1 MVPSLWGQVS
11 WHNACAPRA
20 SASMAQ
26 PNKAEDTL
34 RRSTSVKI
42 HMHRNSPPTAVL
54 SCKSLYL
61 WIGPAFDGSSSFF
74 IFAFSIPPYFAARL
88 DLLHP
93 CSFPYSDQP
102 SSNGQIEMSVTRT
115 ASLSSSRPLV
125 FFSSSDHCIRLDPL
139 ASIDRRLE
147 EATAPVIVKGSRG
160 IPWRGRVRRNFLEG
174 SWRRFY
180 VYNL

>member
-88 DLLHP
+88 YLLHP

-102 SSNGQIEMSVTRT
+102 SSNGHIEMSCHADGFVVILQTLGVFLVFG
-115 ASLSSSRPLV
+115 SLHQAGSACLNRPSSRG
-125 FFSSSDHCIRLDPL
+125 SNRTGDRQRQSGDPL
-139 ASIDRRLE
+139 AWSSAL
-147 EATAPVIVKGSRG
+147 KFS
-160 IPWRGRVRRNFLEG
+160 
-174 SWRRFY
+174 
-180 VYNL
+180 